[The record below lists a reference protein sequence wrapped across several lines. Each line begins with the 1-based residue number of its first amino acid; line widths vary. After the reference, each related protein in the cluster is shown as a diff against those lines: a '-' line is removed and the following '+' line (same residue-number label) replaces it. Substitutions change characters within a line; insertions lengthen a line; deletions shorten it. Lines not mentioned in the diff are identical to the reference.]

1 PAGQE
6 RWCSIW
12 CDPEMRDMAGR
23 RRWLYLS
30 VASVAVAMLAGCGST
45 PARAPS
51 AGSTLEKTH
60 LTIALSVPGATYLP
74 LYVAVDEGT
83 FAKEGIQADIV
94 EFRGGADV
102 IRAAV
107 SGSVDV
113 GVVAI
118 AEITAGID
126 AGQPLKAFYAGFNIP
141 NFDWYAVASIKRLAE
156 AKGKRIGITQY
167 GSSTDFI
174 TRYALTVNG
183 LDPKDVQ
190 IIQAGPPATRLAA
203 MQAGQL
209 DISIFSTPEKF
220 LAAEHG
226 YNLIYSQ
233 KQLSDDYPQHLFFAT
248 ESFLAGHP
256 NTVMA
261 LLRAHTLAVRLAKQ
275 DKQRAEQSLIKHLQ
289 VDPKYVERTYTDVI
303 DFIWEDGRLPQAK
316 SLDIFFDM
324 GIKTGRYKERWPLA
338 KFWIPIYVDTYS
350 QWRLASF

>member
-1 PAGQE
+1 M
-6 RWCSIW
+6 S
-12 CDPEMRDMAGR
+12 R
-23 RRWLYLS
+23 RRIWFHVS
-30 VASVAVAMLAGCGST
+30 VASLAAAMLAGCSET
-45 PARAPS
+45 PARTPS
-51 AGSTLEKTH
+51 NGSALEKPH
-60 LTIALSVPGATYLP
+60 LTIGLSVPGATYLP

-83 FAKEGIQADIV
+83 FAKQGIQADLV
-94 EFRGGADV
+94 EFRGGSDL
-102 IRAAV
+102 IKAAV

-113 GVVAI
+113 GVVAL

-141 NFDWYAVASIKRLAE
+141 NFDWYAVSWIKSLAE

-167 GSSTDFI
+167 GSSSDFI

-183 LDPKDVQ
+183 VDPKDVQ

-220 LAAEHG
+220 LAAERG
-226 YNLIYSQ
+226 YELIYSQ

-248 ESFLAGHP
+248 ESFLASHP

-261 LLRAHTLAVRLAKQ
+261 LLRGHTLAVRLAKQ

-316 SLDIFFDM
+316 SLDVFFDM

-338 KFWIPIYVDTYS
+338 KFWIPIYVDSYS